1 MRYILLIILLFIIS
15 CDNIEPPRCQ
25 IESWIID
32 DCGICRECELEEC
45 NWNETMNTCGGC
57 DNDLSSC
64 TGCMDP
70 EAINTEVDMIIHD
83 GSTCDYDN
91 FINEPDVS
99 IFNNDADYANTAQV
113 NTQITNTVT
122 KEFVEDLGI
131 DESKVTMDAKLEE
144 DLEIDS
150 LGIVEVVMA
159 FEDEFEIEIDDEELA
174 DVKTVGQA
182 VNLLHSKI

>member
-1 MRYILLIILLFIIS
+1 M
-15 CDNIEPPRCQ
+15 EA
-25 IESWIID
+25 
-32 DCGICRECELEEC
+32 
-45 NWNETMNTCGGC
+45 NEVFEKVKG
-57 DNDLSSC
+57 L
-64 TGCMDP
+64 
-70 EAINTEVDMIIHD
+70 
-83 GSTCDYDN
+83 
-91 FINEPDVS
+91 
-99 IFNNDADYANTAQV
+99 
-113 NTQITNTVT
+113 
-122 KEFVEDLGI
+122 FVEDLGI